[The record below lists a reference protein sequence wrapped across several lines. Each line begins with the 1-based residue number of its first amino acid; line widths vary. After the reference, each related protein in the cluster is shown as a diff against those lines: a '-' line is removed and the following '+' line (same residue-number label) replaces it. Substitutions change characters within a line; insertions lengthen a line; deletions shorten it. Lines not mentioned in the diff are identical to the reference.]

1 LLHELPDTDW
11 QLAKSFR
18 DTEASGGDGAAALF
32 GRETLQLTRKTRNLS
47 TATGARALDRK
58 SPVNQPKLERGRS
71 LSPTCGYERPRR
83 SSFAPQAFLRPA
95 VWIHILSRS
104 SNLYCFLPSLESQ
117 LYPVF

>member
-47 TATGARALDRK
+47 IGQG
-58 SPVNQPKLERGRS
+58 VYQP
-71 LSPTCGYERPRR
+71 
-83 SSFAPQAFLRPA
+83 
-95 VWIHILSRS
+95 
-104 SNLYCFLPSLESQ
+104 LPFQ
-117 LYPVF
+117 WCYHPGG